1 MFRIGQMAIFG
12 IAGCAAT
19 AAMASEKDIRS
30 AESRPNILFCV
41 VDDVS
46 YGHFGCYGC
55 DWVRTPAC
63 DSVASAGVRFT
74 RAFTPNAKSGPSRS
88 CILTGLTSWQLG
100 PAANHFACF
109 PSYVRTFPEIL
120 AENGYETGMTG
131 KGWFPGEPGEKDG
144 KPRLLIGKKYN
155 GIKCVPPYPT
165 ISNIDYAANFSRFLD
180 RRDKDK
186 PFFFWYGGWEAHRP
200 YTQGSGLS
208 DGRTARS
215 IDGVPKIYPDCPTV
229 REDMCDYAYEIEYFD
244 THLSRML
251 SELERRGLLENT
263 LVIITSDN
271 GMSFPRIKGQ
281 CYFDSH
287 HLPLIMMWQGHIA
300 PGQVSDAFVSFTD
313 LAPTVMD
320 AAGADLTGSGM
331 QQTEGSSLLGMLG
344 DEKSWT
350 RDFVCIGKERHDIGR
365 PGDAGYPVR
374 GIVTDRWLYLRNWHP
389 ERDPAGNP
397 DTGYLNY
404 GASPTKTLLLSG
416 KGRYFDMSFG
426 KRPEEELYDIRKD
439 PDCVR
444 NLAQVRKYSALRD
457 SLRILLETQLKKDGD
472 PRMSGDGDRFDDYP
486 YSNAAYRNYYDRLM
500 AGDSIPLPNWII
512 PSDVDWKRLDSLRQT
527 GAGNREMKW
536 FKGNTHMHSVRS
548 DGDSPLE
555 TMINWYDDHDYDFVV
570 LTDHNISLDTS
581 YVDMRQVG
589 DILVI
594 PGNELTYK
602 SAHCTAIGLED
613 QIVASRFFH
622 DGPYSAVKGYQR
634 EIDAINAAGAL
645 PIINH
650 PNFGD
655 GVQEDELLEIEGYGH
670 MELFNGHPLVYNFG
684 KEGHAPVEE
693 KWDYI
698 LSHGKKVY
706 GVAAD
711 DSHRLKTKKAYP
723 GKGWIMVQAP
733 ELSEAAVTDAI
744 RQGRFYASTG
754 VFLDKCIMS
763 DGSIEVGIDTVAT
776 KETVARGLGAFYLSD
791 EGKPGFRIEVVSDG
805 GEVIR
810 SVEDTSL
817 KYGFVDID
825 KYVRVRLTYTVME
838 EDGYRVYF
846 AWTQPLFEDE

>member
-1 MFRIGQMAIFG
+1 MHSLGRKTVFAG

-19 AAMASEKDIRS
+19 MMAASENGVRS
-30 AESRPNILFCV
+30 SDSRPNILFCV

-55 DWVRTPAC
+55 DWVDTPAC
-63 DSVASAGVRFT
+63 DSVAAGGVMFT

-100 PAANHFACF
+100 PAANHFAFF
-109 PSYVRTFPEIL
+109 PSEVRTFPEAL
-120 AENGYETGMTG
+120 SENGYQVGMTG
-131 KGWFPGEPGEKDG
+131 KGWFPGNPGTKDG
-144 KPRLLIGKKYN
+144 RPRLLIGKKYN
-155 GIKCVPPYPT
+155 SIKCTPPYPT
-165 ISNIDYAANFSRFLD
+165 VSNIDYAANFRKFLD
-180 RRDKDK
+180 MRDEGK

-200 YTQGSGLS
+200 YIQGSGLS
-208 DGRTARS
+208 DERTARS
-215 IDGVPKIYPDCPTV
+215 VDRIPGIYPDCPTV

-244 THLSRML
+244 SHLSRML
-251 SELERRGLLENT
+251 AELEVRGLLENT
-263 LVIITSDN
+263 LVIVTSDN

-287 HLPLIMMWQGHIA
+287 HLPLIMMWPGHISA
-300 PGQVSDAFVSFTD
+300 GQVSDVFVSFTD
-313 LAPTVMD
+313 LAPTVME
-320 AAGADLTGSGM
+320 AAGVSCSGM
-331 QQTEGSSLLGMLG
+331 RQMEGSSLLHLLQ
-344 DEKSWT
+344 DEDSWT

-365 PGDAGYPVR
+365 PGDAGYPIR
-374 GIVTDRWLYLRNWHP
+374 GIVTDRWLYLKNYHP
-389 ERDPAGNP
+389 EREPAGNP
-397 DTGYLNY
+397 ETGYLNY
-404 GASPTKTLLLSG
+404 DASPTKTMLLS
-416 KGRYFDMSFG
+416 KKDKYFELSFG
-426 KRPEEELYDIRKD
+426 RRPAEELYDIGKD

-444 NLAQVRKYSALRD
+444 NLAALGKYSTVKD
-457 SLRILLETQLKKDGD
+457 SLKILMEKKLRKDGD
-472 PRMSGDGDRFDDYP
+472 PRMYGEGDRFDDYP
-486 YSNAAYRNYYDRLM
+486 YSNAVYRHYYDRLVS
-500 AGDSIPLPNWII
+500 GDSIPLPNWIVS
-512 PSDVDWKRLDSLRQT
+512 SDVDWKRLDSLRSADADGSRLQ
-527 GAGNREMKW
+527 W

-570 LTDHNISLDTS
+570 LTDHNISLDTT

-602 SAHCTAIGLED
+602 SAHCTAIGLEE
-613 QIVASRFFH
+613 QVVASRFFH
-622 DGPYSAVKGYQR
+622 DVPYTAVTGYQR

-655 GVQEDELLEIEGYGH
+655 GVQEDELLEIEGYAH
-670 MELFNGHPLVYNFG
+670 IELFNGHPLVYNFG
-684 KEGHAPVEE
+684 KEGHIPVEE

-733 ELSEAAVTDAI
+733 ELSEASVTEAI
-744 RQGRFYASTG
+744 RAGRFYASTG
-754 VFLDKCIMS
+754 VFLDECRMTR
-763 DGSIEVGIDTVAT
+763 DSIKVSIDTSMT
-776 KETVARGLGAFYLSD
+776 KTTVAQGLGASYLS
-791 EGKPGFRIEVVSDG
+791 ENGTPGFRIDVVSKG
-805 GEVIR
+805 GEIIR
-810 SVEDTSL
+810 TVGGPVLE
-817 KYGFVDID
+817 YGVGDID
-825 KYVRVRLTYTVME
+825 TYVRVRLTYTVRE
-838 EDGYRVYF
+838 KDGCHVYF
-846 AWTQPLFEDE
+846 AWTQPVFE